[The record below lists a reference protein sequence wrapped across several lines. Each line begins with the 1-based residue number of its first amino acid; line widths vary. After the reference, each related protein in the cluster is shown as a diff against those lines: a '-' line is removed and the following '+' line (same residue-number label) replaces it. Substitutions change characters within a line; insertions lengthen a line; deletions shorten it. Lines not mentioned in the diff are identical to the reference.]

1 MDITVRII
9 NVFKEQG
16 SLSTLY
22 HLIGDTTKKINED
35 GFTLPEI
42 GVAIEKLMGNAY
54 RCHYT
59 TRAFKNRYESFKN
72 KGQQQLTRMSS
83 FHLRLSKENRKKKKK
98 DRTMSCMSEAVED
111 FKYPFN
117 DLMIWAVLTQRHDLA
132 KCLWNH
138 GEEAMAKAL
147 VAIRLYKC
155 MSKEAADDYT
165 EVEVSNQLREFA
177 E

>member
-1 MDITVRII
+1 
-9 NVFKEQG
+9 
-16 SLSTLY
+16 
-22 HLIGDTTKKINED
+22 
-35 GFTLPEI
+35 
-42 GVAIEKLMGNAY
+42 MGNAF

-59 TRAFKNRYESFKN
+59 TRAFKSRYDKFKKSKSQN
-72 KGQQQLTRMSS
+72 QISRIGS
-83 FHLRLSKENRKKKKK
+83 FHLRLSKEKNRNKKKKK
-98 DRTMSCMSEAVED
+98 DRNFSAATASANEGNED

-117 DLMIWAVLTQRHDLA
+117 DLMLWAVLTQRHDLA

-165 EVEVSNQLREFA
+165 EVEVSNQLREYA